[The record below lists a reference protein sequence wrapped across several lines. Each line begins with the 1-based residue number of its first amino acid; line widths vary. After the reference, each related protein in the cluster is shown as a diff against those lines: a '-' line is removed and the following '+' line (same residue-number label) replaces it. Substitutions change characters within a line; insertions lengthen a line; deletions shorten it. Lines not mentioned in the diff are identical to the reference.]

1 MRVIRC
7 WYVYPYHRG
16 LTVAPVTRANSHL
29 KPYRAQGA
37 AIAIEDAAVLGAL
50 LSYVSSL
57 SQVPALLQA
66 YEDLRCVFTTSPTIT
81 SLIRLLIFGQAA
93 ARDGDTRDLPP

>member
-1 MRVIRC
+1 MWHPCADSNI
-7 WYVYPYHRG
+7 
-16 LTVAPVTRANSHL
+16 

-57 SQVPALLQA
+57 SQVPALLRA
-66 YEDLRCVFTTSPTIT
+66 YEELRCVFTTPPTLAFPNF
-81 SLIRLLIFGQAA
+81 SLISKQIT

>member
-7 WYVYPYHRG
+7 WYVCPCHHR
-16 LTVAPVTRANSHL
+16 LAVAPVTCVNSHL

-50 LSYVSSL
+50 LSHVSSL
-57 SQVPALLQA
+57 SQVPALLHA
-66 YEDLRCVFTTSPTIT
+66 YEELRCVFTTHPTIT
-81 SLIRLLIFGQAA
+81 SLIRYTGLRTSYR
-93 ARDGDTRDLPP
+93 ARRRHKRPPA

>member
-7 WYVYPYHRG
+7 WYVCPYYRR

-57 SQVPALLQA
+57 SQVPALLHA
-66 YEDLRCVFTTSPTIT
+66 YEDLRCVFITPLTIT
-81 SLIRLLIFGQAA
+81 SLIRLLISEQVT
-93 ARDGDTRDLPP
+93 ARDGDTRDLAP

>member
-1 MRVIRC
+1 ML
-7 WYVYPYHRG
+7 PM
-16 LTVAPVTRANSHL
+16 ARANYHP

-57 SQVPALLQA
+57 SQVPALLRA
-66 YEDLRCVFTTSPTIT
+66 YEELRCVFTTPPT
-81 SLIRLLIFGQAA
+81 LAFF
-93 ARDGDTRDLPP
+93 

>member
-7 WYVYPYHRG
+7 WYVCPCHHR
-16 LTVAPVTRANSHL
+16 LAVAPVTCVNSHL

-57 SQVPALLQA
+57 SQVPALLHA
-66 YEDLRCVFTTSPTIT
+66 YEELRCEFTTPHDDLADPLTDLRTDY
-81 SLIRLLIFGQAA
+81 R
-93 ARDGDTRDLPP
+93 ARRRHKRPPA